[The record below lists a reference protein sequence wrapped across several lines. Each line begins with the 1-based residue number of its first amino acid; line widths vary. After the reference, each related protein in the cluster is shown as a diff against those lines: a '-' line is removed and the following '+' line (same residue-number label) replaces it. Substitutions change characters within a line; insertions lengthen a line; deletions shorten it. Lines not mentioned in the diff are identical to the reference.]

1 MNESPQRN
9 IVDLLDE
16 LRAIAQTGI
25 NYSQD
30 PFDLQRYHRIRE
42 LVSREYAHVSGLASG
57 EIEKRF
63 ALELGY
69 VTPKIG
75 VQGALFNDRDEL
87 LLEQRSDDYTWGLPG
102 GWVEVGESP
111 EQSIRREIK
120 EEANLH
126 VVSMKMIGFYTR
138 RPGQYSQPHSSIH
151 VLYLCEQWTGVV
163 EKSFESLSMTFK
175 KLDTISNW
183 HKDHQQQAEE
193 ALRQRKIL
201 QINQHVPSGV

>member
-1 MNESPQRN
+1 MNKSSKRN

-16 LRAIAQTGI
+16 LRAIAQTGL

-42 LVSREYAHVSGLASG
+42 LVSREYARYSGLSLT

-75 VQGALFNDRDEL
+75 VQGALFNDQDEI
-87 LLEQRSDDYTWGLPG
+87 LLEERSDDHTWGLPG

-120 EEANLH
+120 EEADLQIER
-126 VVSMKMIGFYTR
+126 MKMIGFYTR
-138 RPGQYSQPHSSIH
+138 LPGQYNQPHASIH
-151 VLYLCEQWTGVV
+151 VLYLCERWNGVV

-175 KLDTISNW
+175 KPETISVW

-193 ALRQRKIL
+193 ALRQWKM
-201 QINQHVPSGV
+201 QKVNQFVLSKV